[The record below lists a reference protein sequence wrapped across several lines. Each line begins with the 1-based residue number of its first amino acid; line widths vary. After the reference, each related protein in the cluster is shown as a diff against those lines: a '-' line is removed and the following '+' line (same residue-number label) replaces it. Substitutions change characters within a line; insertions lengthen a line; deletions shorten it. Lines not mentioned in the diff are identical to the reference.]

1 MMLTVWY
8 DWVQFDQT
16 IRIPEDAPYLVMSYA
31 ISGSATCGTYGNG
44 IEVVGD
50 VSGSYIS
57 PIDMCNTDGWVT
69 TTIDMRRDAGK
80 NVRLLF
86 GVDSTGGGLILID
99 DIGFVSSPTGV
110 VDYY

>member
-1 MMLTVWY
+1 
-8 DWVQFDQT
+8 
-16 IRIPEDAPYLVMSYA
+16 MSYA

>member
-1 MMLTVWY
+1 
-8 DWVQFDQT
+8 
-16 IRIPEDAPYLVMSYA
+16 
-31 ISGSATCGTYGNG
+31 
-44 IEVVGD
+44 
-50 VSGSYIS
+50 
-57 PIDMCNTDGWVT
+57 MCNTDGWVT